1 MNTAIY
7 TDMHMRTVIRLNASP
22 VTITSML
29 TLLPFVCT
37 CWWSGAAAFD
47 DTILRRMFVVP
58 SFEIHG
64 GVGGL
69 FDLGPPACGLKVR
82 LHTSKYYAC

>member
-1 MNTAIY
+1 
-7 TDMHMRTVIRLNASP
+7 MRYIINRRAHSTTFTPAL
-22 VTITSML
+22 TS
-29 TLLPFVCT
+29 LPLYACT
-37 CWWSGAAAFD
+37 GYCGAAAFD

-69 FDLGPPACGLKVR
+69 FDLGPPACGLKVK
-82 LHTSKYYAC
+82 LCIQLLWFLAYN